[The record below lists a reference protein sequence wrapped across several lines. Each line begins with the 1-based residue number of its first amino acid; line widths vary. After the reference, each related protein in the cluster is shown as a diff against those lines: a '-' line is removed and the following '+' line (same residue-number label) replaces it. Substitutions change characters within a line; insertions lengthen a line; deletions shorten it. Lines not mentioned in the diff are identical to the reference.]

1 MAKKHKVRYFDAPLF
16 PVPSSVL
23 SYAINP
29 PTIFMG
35 GERIPDDYV
44 MNVMFSLGKS
54 IYPSLPTHGIINKML
69 VTVRYGFR

>member
-1 MAKKHKVRYFDAPLF
+1 MAKKHKVRYFDAPVF

-23 SYAINP
+23 SYSINP

-69 VTVRYGFR
+69 VTV